1 MAQIMDTPKYSGL
14 VPMIPVSDVPAA
26 IAFYEQIGFK
36 VGNSVTAE
44 GQDKPNW
51 AWLYNG
57 DAHVMINQS
66 PEPIEATH
74 ASAALWVYCPD
85 VAAAHAFL
93 KARGLDVGEISYPFY
108 NPRGEFH
115 VHDPDGYAVFI
126 AHAD

>member
-1 MAQIMDTPKYSGL
+1 METPKYTGL
-14 VPMIPVSDVPAA
+14 VPMMPASDVSAT
-26 IAFYEQIGFK
+26 IAFYEQIGFT
-36 VGNSVTAE
+36 VGHSVAE
-44 GQDKPNW
+44 EGSDKPNW

-57 DAHVMINQS
+57 DAHVMINQA

-74 ASAALWVYCPD
+74 ASSSLWVYCKD
-85 VAAAHAFL
+85 VVAAHAFL
-93 KARGLDVGEISYPFY
+93 KERGLDVGAISYPFY

>member
-1 MAQIMDTPKYSGL
+1 
-14 VPMIPVSDVPAA
+14 VPMLPVSDVPAT
-26 IAFYEQIGFK
+26 IAFYELIGFK

-44 GQDKPNW
+44 SEDKPNW

-57 DAHVMINQS
+57 DAHLMINQS
-66 PEPIEATH
+66 PERIEATH
-74 ASAALWVYCPD
+74 ASGALWVYCAD
-85 VAAAHAFL
+85 VVAAHAYL
-93 KARGLDVGEISYPFY
+93 QAQGLDVGEISYPFY